1 MFFNFGVYDN
11 LNKTWS
17 NSEKVWYIGGTLII
31 NVILLV
37 VLYFL
42 FLFSLHK
49 NKKFNI
55 ILKVLI
61 SLQII
66 SSVIIFSY
74 LITIQIF
81 RKWNYEMLPSIKT
94 FVKSSLIVNESRL
107 FDKKKKKPPNS
118 LAIAHCTIQLKN

>member
-1 MFFNFGVYDN
+1 MLFYIYLLLCFFNFGVYDN

-107 FDKKKKKPPNS
+107 FDIKK
-118 LAIAHCTIQLKN
+118 